1 MDDSRELKI
10 KMRDTFRDLAKLFD
24 KNMKLEDEIKSL
36 AEEETK
42 KQERL
47 VKRYEKVLETICE
60 KLDYLSALGEEQ
72 TNEKNSM

>member
-1 MDDSRELKI
+1 MDDNREEKI

-36 AEEETK
+36 TEEETK

-47 VKRYEKVLETICE
+47 VKRYEKVVETICE
-60 KLDYLSALGEEQ
+60 KLDYLVALEE
-72 TNEKNSM
+72 E